1 MVITNSV
8 CIYGHV
14 QHIVGGDNFGWSI
27 PEYKDFYSNWSS
39 NQSFYI
45 GDTLVFEFES
55 EFHNVMQVSRREYD
69 ECASQNPYQAFII
82 GPATVTLIQDGIQY
96 FICSTA
102 DYCNL
107 GQKLSVA
114 VQPSSSSPSTPSTPS
129 SQPPTS
135 QSLQNADHVGPSSS
149 STVSLMSTTSTI
161 ISSGASSF
169 SFTPLGFR
177 DWVLLVCV
185 TFYTAL
191 MA

>member
-1 MVITNSV
+1 
-8 CIYGHV
+8 
-14 QHIVGGDNFGWSI
+14 
-27 PEYKDFYSNWSS
+27 
-39 NQSFYI
+39 
-45 GDTLVFEFES
+45 
-55 EFHNVMQVSRREYD
+55 MQVSRREYD

-107 GQKLSVA
+107 GQKISVA

-129 SQPPTS
+129 SQPPTTH
-135 QSLQNADHVGPSSS
+135 SLQNADHVGPSSS
-149 STVSLMSTTSTI
+149 STVSLMSTTTI

-185 TFYTAL
+185 TFYISL